1 MSGEAAPFPVTRIPA
16 AGGAHATTSG
26 TLEPY
31 QVNYLSVSLS
41 SGILSFDRA
50 PYTLKSGRKSPYFFN
65 AGLFNTGR
73 KIDTVASC
81 YAAAIVKSGIEFD
94 VLFGPAYKVRCR
106 CFLRLYIEADLL
118 DCPCSQG
125 IPLAA
130 CTALALSRDHGID
143 VGFCYN
149 RKEAKTHGEGGSLVG
164 APLKGQRILVI
175 DDVMTAGTAIGEA
188 VSIIEANAGGDQNTK
203 MVGIVIALDRQER
216 ATEESTESTVEM
228 VTKRYGVPVVPVVTL
243 EDIIKYMEG
252 RGGYDSAI
260 QGMKE
265 YRERYGAKNA

>member
-1 MSGEAAPFPVTRIPA
+1 M
-16 AGGAHATTSG
+16 
-26 TLEPY
+26 
-31 QVNYLSVSLS
+31 
-41 SGILSFDRA
+41 
-50 PYTLKSGRKSPYFFN
+50 
-65 AGLFNTGR
+65 
-73 KIDTVASC
+73 
-81 YAAAIVKSGIEFD
+81 
-94 VLFGPAYKVRCR
+94 
-106 CFLRLYIEADLL
+106 
-118 DCPCSQG
+118 
-125 IPLAA
+125 
-130 CTALALSRDHGID
+130 
-143 VGFCYN
+143 
-149 RKEAKTHGEGGSLVG
+149 
-164 APLKGQRILVI
+164 RILVI